1 MNSNDYAKS
10 EEGPGNG
17 HVHGEDYLD
26 EEGLVVCG
34 VCGQRKQEV
43 VPACFVGNKPYVTSA
58 SCKCDHEFS
67 DIDWFERQPDRIER
81 ARDECFPCG
90 GFYRDATFEV
100 DDREDNERS
109 RACECFA
116 NTFEPSLPE
125 GLLLW
130 GGAGSGK
137 TFSAA
142 CIANRV
148 IERGFSALQVDIGYI
163 VSTLESS
170 FEHRRST
177 LDRILGYDLLVI
189 DDLGAQRTTGYM
201 MEHVYN
207 VVNGRYNSGKPMVV
221 TTNITW
227 QTISEAGPSSPWYR
241 VFDCIIERC
250 YPIEF
255 ANASKRRRKAL
266 NAQLALEDRLGIAK
280 AGD

>member
-1 MNSNDYAKS
+1 MEDEMSGNVAEPANEIVHYA
-10 EEGPGNG
+10 GD
-17 HVHGEDYLD
+17 HRD
-26 EEGLVVCG
+26 EQGLVVCG
-34 VCGQRKQEV
+34 NCGEHRQKIM
-43 VPACFVGNKPYVTSA
+43 PACFSGNPPHVINVP
-58 SCKCDHEFS
+58 CEC
-67 DIDWFERQPDRIER
+67 ERAYDNGCRVKR

-90 GFYRDATFEV
+90 GFYRDATFET
-100 DDREDNERS
+100 DDKENTDRS
-109 RACECFA
+109 RACERFA
-116 NTFEPSLPE
+116 DIFTPSIGA

-137 TFSAA
+137 TFTAA

-148 IERGFSALQVDIGYI
+148 IERGFSALMVDIGYV
-163 VSTLESS
+163 VSLMESS
-170 FEHRRST
+170 FEHRRSN

-221 TTNITW
+221 TTNIHWRTM
-227 QTISEAGPSSPWYR
+227 SEADESSPWYR
-241 VFDCIIERC
+241 VFDRIIERC

-255 ANASKRRRKAL
+255 DNASKRRQKAL
-266 NAQLALEDRLGIAK
+266 DAQLALEDKLGIAK